1 MKKEM
6 YMNRKKI
13 LALALSAT
21 MIAGGSFAL
30 AACKDKS
37 STSDEKAEADSSENG
52 SEETEKSSKTT
63 SDKNGKTTSGN
74 GS

>member
-13 LALALSAT
+13 LALTLSAT

-37 STSDEKAEADSSENG
+37 SSD
-52 SEETEKSSKTT
+52 TEKTAAKMTT
-63 SDKNGKTTSGN
+63 T
-74 GS
+74 